1 MARKLDTTSA
11 AIRAV
16 RLMEAVAG
24 AERPLSLTALVD
36 AVGLPKPTVHRI
48 LSELAAD
55 GLLAR
60 EPAGKRFTVGPRLA
74 RLGLGAV
81 INSGARA
88 ERHAIL
94 QGLVERIGE
103 TCNLTMLDGSEVV
116 YIDRVE
122 TAWPLRMNLQPGS
135 HVPTHCSASG
145 KLLLAFL
152 PKARRTRLVAG
163 LPTPRF
169 TDNTIGDRK
178 RLAAELDL
186 IRRRGYATDD
196 EEYLAGVACVAVP
209 VRAARG
215 RVVAAVAVH
224 APTSRMSLERG
235 QTFVPMLEQAAAA
248 LAATLEPPTASA
260 PARIAPGPRKARA

>member
-16 RLMEAVAG
+16 RLMEAVAA

-48 LSELAAD
+48 VGELAAD

-60 EPAGKRFTVGPRLA
+60 EPVGKRFTVGPRLA

-81 INSGARA
+81 INPGVRA

-94 QGLVERIGE
+94 QGLVARIGE
-103 TCNLTMLDGSEVV
+103 TCNLTMLDGGEVV
-116 YIDRVE
+116 YLDRVE

-135 HVPTHCSASG
+135 RVPTHCSASG

-152 PKARRTRLVAG
+152 PKSRRTRLLSA

-169 TDNTIGDRK
+169 TENTIDDPK
-178 RLAAELDL
+178 RLAAELDR
-186 IRRRGYATDD
+186 IRAQGYATDD

-209 VRAARG
+209 VRVARG

-224 APTSRMSLERG
+224 APTSRMPLERG
-235 QTFVPMLEQAAAA
+235 LGFLPMLEEAAAA
-248 LAATLEPPTASA
+248 LAATLEPGRDAASA
-260 PARIAPGPRKARA
+260 PAAAPRRRRAA

>member
-1 MARKLDTTSA
+1 MARKLDSTSA
-11 AIRAV
+11 AIRAA
-16 RLMEAVAG
+16 RLIEAVAA
-24 AERPLSLTALVD
+24 AERPISLTALVD
-36 AVGLPKPTVHRI
+36 AVGLPKPTAHRI
-48 LSELAAD
+48 LAELVAD
-55 GLLAR
+55 GLLSR
-60 EPAGKRFTVGPRLA
+60 EPAGKRFAVGPRLA
-74 RLGLGAV
+74 RIGLGAV
-81 INSGARA
+81 INSSTRA

-94 QGLVERIGE
+94 QGLVARIGE

-116 YIDRVE
+116 YLDRVE

-152 PKARRTRLVAG
+152 PRARRTRLLAG

-169 TDNTIGDRK
+169 TDKTIDDRK
-178 RLAAELDL
+178 KLAAELDL

-209 VRAARG
+209 VRASRG

-224 APTSRMSLERG
+224 APTSRMPLERG
-235 QTFVPMLEQAAAA
+235 LAFVPVLEEAAAA
-248 LAATLEPPTASA
+248 LAATLEPAAEAAGEPKSA
-260 PARIAPGPRKARA
+260 TRRPRAA